1 MKCNGV
7 EHTATLCAT
16 EAQGQVKHPD
26 ALGER
31 ERERESERA
40 RESKRESER
49 ESERERE
56 RERPGYAS

>member
-31 ERERESERA
+31 ERVRERA
-40 RESKRESER
+40 SER
-49 ESERERE
+49 EQERE
-56 RERPGYAS
+56 